1 MIFDKEGSSRSIQV
15 DGGDRCDTTD
25 CLYLRY
31 PPSRCQQSHAPGWR
45 VGLLWSILLV
55 VPLEPCIV

>member
-1 MIFDKEGSSRSIQV
+1 MIFDREGAVGVFRWMAETGV
-15 DGGDRCDTTD
+15 TTTD